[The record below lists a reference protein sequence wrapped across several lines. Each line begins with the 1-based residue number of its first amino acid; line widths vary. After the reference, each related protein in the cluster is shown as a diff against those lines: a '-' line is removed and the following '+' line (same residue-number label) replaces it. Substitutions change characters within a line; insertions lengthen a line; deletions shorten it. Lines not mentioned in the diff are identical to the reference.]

1 MFLVQK
7 PDEIRNLNLSPF
19 RLYLFVNKWNNKPRR
34 RESLQRLADEFSTK
48 YFKIELIDFDADSQ
62 KQSIINGDDIDIH
75 LYEYFTSAHMVA
87 RLFPKDKFDYTFLPD
102 TVDQLPDSPWFWA
115 RLNRTIGGV
124 LGVLVNAA
132 NETIRESL
140 PDGYCIPDGMKLE
153 DYFDSLAETS
163 RKELFEF
170 LQRRFGY
177 ASPEKSRENLSS
189 FLNYKFEEDY
199 GEEDRIF
206 MLPGDID
213 YGRTKPG
220 FKIVV
225 DKGKNKFNAND
236 VTGTL
241 DISIVTDNGESI
253 LLDFPTKSCKMTYL
267 LVLLTHK
274 YSFGLPQEL
283 YDKDFRRK
291 VVYSVWKILYK
302 TITHYV
308 EETQKYGLR
317 RDCNFINN
325 QTFAKDD
332 RLSDSQRYWISVYTD
347 TLADGNL
354 TLRPRRIKLP
364 ADLIE
369 IYDSSLRYS
378 CHDIPSIDMYK
389 SGYIQ
394 DDLRK
399 HITPLKE

>member
-1 MFLVQK
+1 M
-7 PDEIRNLNLSPF
+7 DERSLDSKSLLNN
-19 RLYLFVNKWNNKPRR
+19 FVVP
-34 RESLQRLADEFSTK
+34 
-48 YFKIELIDFDADSQ
+48 
-62 KQSIINGDDIDIH
+62 
-75 LYEYFTSAHMVA
+75 
-87 RLFPKDKFDYTFLPD
+87 
-102 TVDQLPDSPWFWA
+102 
-115 RLNRTIGGV
+115 
-124 LGVLVNAA
+124 
-132 NETIRESL
+132 
-140 PDGYCIPDGMKLE
+140 
-153 DYFDSLAETS
+153 
-163 RKELFEF
+163 
-170 LQRRFGY
+170 
-177 ASPEKSRENLSS
+177 
-189 FLNYKFEEDY
+189 Y
-199 GEEDRIF
+199 GF
-206 MLPGDID
+206 
-213 YGRTKPG
+213 
-220 FKIVV
+220 VV

-354 TLRPRRIKLP
+354 TLRPRRVKLP

>member
-1 MFLVQK
+1 MAHLAR
-7 PDEIRNLNLSPF
+7 ILSVESKENGPRVVELYSKSAELGCSIAQY
-19 RLYLFVNKWNNKPRR
+19 RLGLLYKNGTFVNQDMQKAVALFESCAAQDKNKWCV
-34 RESLQRLADEFSTK
+34 
-48 YFKIELIDFDADSQ
+48 IDA
-62 KQSIINGDDIDIH
+62 
-75 LYEYFTSAHMVA
+75 
-87 RLFPKDKFDYTFLPD
+87 
-102 TVDQLPDSPWFWA
+102 
-115 RLNRTIGGV
+115 
-124 LGVLVNAA
+124 
-132 NETIRESL
+132 
-140 PDGYCIPDGMKLE
+140 
-153 DYFDSLAETS
+153 

-170 LQRRFGY
+170 LQRRIGY